1 MKSRLANR
9 LKELDSLKRIT
20 KSLINLNQEKAAVSI
35 QWCIK
40 HLIIAEEWEEAY
52 KSIKRLKKIKP
63 DLEAIKALEAMC
75 IFETM
80 KITQKERVTRI
91 NKLELEKNTQN
102 SRQTAIIKLR
112 ALYEKGIDP
121 KILIESIN
129 TEKVNRHGIGVER
142 LLVPILMAA
151 SQTQQAI
158 EICKKMLRTN
168 PSSKKLREVYGEC
181 LLRQGKWRTG
191 FIEKTANLENTNT
204 LTKKGDIKIFC
215 DGTLGETLFYSRWLS
230 YIDEKSL
237 KATVYAQQPLLTLL
251 KNNFKNID
259 FIALKNNQYHEKQ
272 KHLRLALLPLQ
283 LKDWENH
290 KKIFEFKLT
299 AEEAIVR
306 HWKELLTKDSG
317 QKLIAINWHGSALK
331 STSEVSTSDI
341 DLECFSCLTT
351 ANDVKLISLQKGTGK
366 RELENCSFKQHF
378 HDQQEAI
385 NKENRLEHI
394 AAIIANCDAV
404 ICDDSGPAHL
414 ASNLGTKTIISARS
428 HCSWFWQQNREL
440 RNKFYPTT
448 KTSYFTNS
456 WERTILVGWER
467 LKHDWANPANSEK
480 GKEDN

>member
-1 MKSRLANR
+1 MQTSHAEYRKTHKGFSNTKTTPQAKSKDKKDRSQRLNSEKHEIQIIKDAENRYEDLKKLEALLRIHAQANSPHQEIYKGLYIISKKEKRDSEATSWARKWITYPPKNAEDGIMKSRLANR

-20 KSLINLNQEKAAVSI
+20 KSLINLNQEKAAISI

-75 IFETM
+75 IFETI

-102 SRQTAIIKLR
+102 SRQTTIIKLR

-158 EICKKMLRTN
+158 EICKKMLCTN

-191 FIEKTANLENTNT
+191 FIEKTANLKNTNT

-230 YIDEKSL
+230 Y
-237 KATVYAQQPLLTLL
+237 
-251 KNNFKNID
+251 
-259 FIALKNNQYHEKQ
+259 
-272 KHLRLALLPLQ
+272 
-283 LKDWENH
+283 
-290 KKIFEFKLT
+290 
-299 AEEAIVR
+299 
-306 HWKELLTKDSG
+306 
-317 QKLIAINWHGSALK
+317 
-331 STSEVSTSDI
+331 
-341 DLECFSCLTT
+341 
-351 ANDVKLISLQKGTGK
+351 
-366 RELENCSFKQHF
+366 
-378 HDQQEAI
+378 
-385 NKENRLEHI
+385 
-394 AAIIANCDAV
+394 
-404 ICDDSGPAHL
+404 
-414 ASNLGTKTIISARS
+414 
-428 HCSWFWQQNREL
+428 
-440 RNKFYPTT
+440 TT
-448 KTSYFTNS
+448 KNHSK
-456 WERTILVGWER
+456 R
-467 LKHDWANPANSEK
+467 LYMLSSRC
-480 GKEDN
+480 

>member
-1 MKSRLANR
+1 M
-9 LKELDSLKRIT
+9 
-20 KSLINLNQEKAAVSI
+20 
-35 QWCIK
+35 
-40 HLIIAEEWEEAY
+40 
-52 KSIKRLKKIKP
+52 
-63 DLEAIKALEAMC
+63 
-75 IFETM
+75 
-80 KITQKERVTRI
+80 
-91 NKLELEKNTQN
+91 
-102 SRQTAIIKLR
+102 
-112 ALYEKGIDP
+112 
-121 KILIESIN
+121 
-129 TEKVNRHGIGVER
+129 
-142 LLVPILMAA
+142 
-151 SQTQQAI
+151 
-158 EICKKMLRTN
+158 
-168 PSSKKLREVYGEC
+168 
-181 LLRQGKWRTG
+181 
-191 FIEKTANLENTNT
+191 
-204 LTKKGDIKIFC
+204 
-215 DGTLGETLFYSRWLS
+215 
-230 YIDEKSL
+230 
-237 KATVYAQQPLLTLL
+237 TLL

-259 FIALKNNQYHEKQ
+259 FIAKNNQYHEKQ